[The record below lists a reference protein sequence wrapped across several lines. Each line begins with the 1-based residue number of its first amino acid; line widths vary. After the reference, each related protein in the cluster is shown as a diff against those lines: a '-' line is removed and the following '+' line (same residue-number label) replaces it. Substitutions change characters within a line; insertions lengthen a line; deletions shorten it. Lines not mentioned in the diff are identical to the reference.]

1 MTKILV
7 LGLGA
12 VLSVYGVYLCVK
24 VMMWA
29 YFKFQDSYDDLQT
42 ALRGS
47 LQESTKFPITTLE
60 FFIYLASRGKTDFRI
75 IN

>member
-1 MTKILV
+1 MKNTLEKQDFETSQIPNELILDSNLSTKALRVWMLI
-7 LGLGA
+7 
-12 VLSVYGVYLCVK
+12 Y
-24 VMMWA
+24 
-29 YFKFQDSYDDLQT
+29 
-42 ALRGS
+42 LRGS

>member
-24 VMMWA
+24 GMMWA

-42 ALRGS
+42 ALRKFGDFKKKDGN
-47 LQESTKFPITTLE
+47 ESSTSK
-60 FFIYLASRGKTDFRI
+60 G
-75 IN
+75 